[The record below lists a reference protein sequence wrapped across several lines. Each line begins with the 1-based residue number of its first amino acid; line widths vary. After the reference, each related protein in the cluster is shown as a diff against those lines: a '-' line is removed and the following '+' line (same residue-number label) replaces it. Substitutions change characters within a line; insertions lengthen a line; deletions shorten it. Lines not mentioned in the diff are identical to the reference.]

1 MIPFQIGDQV
11 RVIGLPTS
19 EWNGAAGVVVK
30 TVERD
35 AGDHENGA
43 IQECVVQFPAE
54 RRWFLSSHLVR
65 TTPDKTV
72 RFFRG
77 RVLDRWGDL
86 SIDAVAVL
94 KGNRDELIALLQ
106 EQYGFNL
113 RRAKAEV
120 DDFWPEVQERIPSPT
135 EVSLDHTTTADA
147 SSGARLTIPA
157 A

>member
-11 RVIGLPTS
+11 RVVGLPTS

-35 AGDHENGA
+35 AAEHENGA
-43 IQECVVQFPAE
+43 IQECVVQFLAE

-65 TTPDKTV
+65 TTPDKAV

-77 RVLDRWGDL
+77 RVLDRWRDL

-94 KGNRDELIALLQ
+94 KGNRDELVALLQ

-120 DDFWPEVQERIPSPT
+120 DDFWSEVQERIPIPT
-135 EVSLDHTTTADA
+135 EVSLDHTTAPNV
-147 SSGARLTIPA
+147 SSCARLIIPA